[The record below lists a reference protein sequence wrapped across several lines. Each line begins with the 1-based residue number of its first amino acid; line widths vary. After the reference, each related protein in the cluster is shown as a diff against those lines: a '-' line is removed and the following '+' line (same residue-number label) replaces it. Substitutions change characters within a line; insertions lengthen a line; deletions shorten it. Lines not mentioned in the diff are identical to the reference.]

1 MISSSSMADEEE
13 ADPSDAEPEAEVEIV
28 GGALSV
34 PVMMELSSL
43 RSESWECECEAGLSP
58 EWAGMLDERSAG

>member
-1 MISSSSMADEEE
+1 VISSSSIVDDDE
-13 ADPSDAEPEAEVEIV
+13 ATDPDPDPDPDSVE

-43 RSESWECECEAGLSP
+43 RSESCEGGGILGGAVVATRGDVKIDT
-58 EWAGMLDERSAG
+58 G